1 MNRATKSDIRTRVN
15 EILEAEWPDIGRKS
29 LEDCDRAIQPYFVV
43 EVREKPVKKERNLW
57 FYRYDVFITYNPRTF
72 DQVKQ
77 SKMADR
83 LEELIGMIFSV
94 KGRHLTV
101 EDWESEYL
109 DKKLTQ
115 CQFSLRETVNVVKAE
130 TEEPMADLDITISR
144 KEDLNG

>member
-1 MNRATKSDIRTRVN
+1 MNRATKGDIRARVRN
-15 EILEAEWPDIGRKS
+15 ILKAEWPDVGVKS

-43 EVREKPVKKERNLW
+43 EIREKPVKKERNLW
-57 FYRYDVFITYNPRTF
+57 FYDYSVYITYNPRTF

-115 CQFSLRETVNVVKAE
+115 CQFRLRETVNVVKAE
-130 TEEPMADLDITISR
+130 TEETMADLDMQISR
-144 KEDLNG
+144 KEDLNE